1 MRSLFLACLLGTL
14 TLPLAGCGG
23 RDNKKEFTSVGTT
36 IGSTGA
42 TPAPA
47 GEAKKSDG
55 GGAKEAPPGVI
66 VTDLDPTPAAK
77 SDPGVAEPVVGM
89 AKPKAKQKQPEPP
102 SGVLTAGSF
111 DDNLDPLVFKS
122 FLAKMNRNQTFG
134 KLPSLLDGQRVLI
147 SVRDAA
153 GQPVGSAK
161 VRLAAGAN
169 QGVEALTRSDGR
181 AVFVL
186 SFDQLPENQD
196 LIATVT
202 PPDGGASIT
211 ETVTARAPRWDVT
224 LPQTKASLPKHLDFS
239 IVFDTTGSMGD
250 ELKYL
255 SSEIKNIAASIK
267 AKYPEVQQRYSL
279 ILYRDAGDEYV
290 TRVFDFNTSVDDFHK
305 VMSQQK
311 AEGGGDYPEAMHLGL
326 EDAVKLR
333 WRDAD
338 AARVMFLI
346 ADAPPHA
353 QHAPRTMN
361 AIGALRKRGVAV
373 YPIACSGYDDACEL
387 AMRGSAM
394 LTGAQFLFLTDDSGV
409 GGSHAEPKIPYYQVE
424 RLEKLMTRMI
434 ASELSGQ
441 RIDADPKDVIRSVG
455 KKVN

>member
-1 MRSLFLACLLGTL
+1 MRSLFLACIVGAMTL
-14 TLPLAGCGG
+14 SLAGCSG
-23 RDNKKEFTSVGTT
+23 RDEAKFKPVGTT

-47 GEAKKSDG
+47 GDAKKSDG
-55 GGAKEAPPGVI
+55 GGGKEMPPGVD
-66 VTDLDPTPAAK
+66 VTGPKVEAK
-77 SDPGVAEPVVGM
+77 SDPGVADPVVGV
-89 AKPKAKQKQPEPP
+89 AKPKQPKQPEPP
-102 SGVLTAGSF
+102 AGVLTAGSF

-122 FLAKMNRNQTFG
+122 FLTKMNRAQTFG

-153 GQPVGSAK
+153 GQPVGNAK

-169 QGVEALTRSDGR
+169 QGVDALTRSDGR

-186 SFDQLPENQD
+186 SFDQLPEKQE

-202 PPDGGASIT
+202 PPDGGPSVT
-211 ETVTARAPRWDVT
+211 ETITAGAPRWEVT

-239 IVFDTTGSMGD
+239 IVLDTTGSMGD
-250 ELKYL
+250 ELNYL
-255 SSEIKNIAASIK
+255 KSEIKNIAASIK

-279 ILYRDAGDEYV
+279 ILYRDEGDEYV
-290 TRVFDFNTSVDDFHK
+290 TRVFDFNTSLDDFHK
-305 VMSQQK
+305 VMSQQSAK
-311 AEGGGDYPEAMHLGL
+311 GGGDYPEAMHRGL
-326 EDAVKLR
+326 EDAVKLK

-338 AARVMFLI
+338 AARVLFLV

-353 QHAPRTMN
+353 QHAMRTMN
-361 AIGALRKRGVAV
+361 AVGALRKRGVAV
-373 YPIACSGYDDACEL
+373 YPVACSGYDDACEL
-387 AMRGSAM
+387 AMRGAAL

-424 RLEKLMTRMI
+424 RLEKLMTRLI

-441 RIDADPKDVIRSVG
+441 RLDADPKDVIRSVG